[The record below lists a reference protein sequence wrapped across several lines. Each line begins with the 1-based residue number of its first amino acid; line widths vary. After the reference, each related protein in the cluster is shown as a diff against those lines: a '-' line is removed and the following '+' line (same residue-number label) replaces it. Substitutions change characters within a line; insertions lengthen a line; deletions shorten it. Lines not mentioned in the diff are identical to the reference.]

1 MSLDFFDQNISLD
14 GVTGHTLYSADEL
27 ALLYQA
33 ADAYDI
39 PNIRELCK
47 QQFTQIAPKDAFEV
61 SIQLQLHE
69 EKVPLNE
76 NTKKSNFQSEILKK
90 MTFQDIEAYLKK
102 GITDLVLSPADA
114 AVIIEKCKEAET
126 ARIRCTNCGS
136 TDIGQNN
143 RNNGYNNGYNGY
155 YNCSGCHT
163 QFHWNPRKN

>member
-1 MSLDFFDQNISLD
+1 MSLDFFYQNISLD

-76 NTKKSNFQSEILKK
+76 NTKKK
-90 MTFQDIEAYLKK
+90 
-102 GITDLVLSPADA
+102 
-114 AVIIEKCKEAET
+114 
-126 ARIRCTNCGS
+126 
-136 TDIGQNN
+136 
-143 RNNGYNNGYNGY
+143 
-155 YNCSGCHT
+155 
-163 QFHWNPRKN
+163 QFSVGNPEENDFRRH